1 MEIEIQDV
9 VYVPKGKIDVI
20 LLNSCDFYLEK
31 FYFSNKNTF
40 LLVTKLYYI
49 DLIFFCFPIC
59 HLQLWISSKSRL
71 ITSLLLVWFYKKLL
85 KVETSHILIDCY
97 NCLQNKKCVELLKIS
112 SHHYSSL
119 IIKDEEYLYHVLS
132 SREILQRI
140 RKVCSGIKN
149 VGKLKWLDHCVDC
162 NTVGHFIR
170 NIDWRG
176 LQDMNYTT
184 KI

>member
-97 NCLQNKKCVELLKIS
+97 NCLQNKKCVGLLKIS
-112 SHHYSSL
+112 SPLFILDNQGWRISL
-119 IIKDEEYLYHVLS
+119 SCIVE
-132 SREILQRI
+132 QRDFT
-140 RKVCSGIKN
+140 KNQEVCSGIKN

-176 LQDMNYTT
+176 YELYN
-184 KI
+184 